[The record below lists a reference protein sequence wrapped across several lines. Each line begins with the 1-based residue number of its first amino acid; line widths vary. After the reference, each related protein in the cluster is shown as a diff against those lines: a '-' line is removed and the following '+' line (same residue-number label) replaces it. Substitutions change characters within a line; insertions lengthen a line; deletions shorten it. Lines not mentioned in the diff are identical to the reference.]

1 MEDLSD
7 TEKLIVSYIKSHP
20 PEECMLDKITGNTS
34 RSRATILKYL
44 GILNAKGII
53 SYRFVGRSKLWSLT
67 EDSETETLKTH
78 YSETNKENVDVVTA
92 SRELHSI
99 MLKETELNLMI
110 NHQDNIIFTVNNDMD
125 IVVANNTF
133 KILFN
138 KTGSLNNILIQ
149 EQLVLIKELINNA
162 NLNKTLTTELDLIE
176 KQGVYTPYKLTLTPI
191 HDGKGKRTGIS
202 FIGEELSQLTRSK
215 KELETLLTITQ
226 KMGSAQSEEALMKE
240 VTGGIEKLADS
251 NGISVLLKENK
262 RVYTA
267 YDTTDAVK
275 SNTLI
280 YEEFVKASMDALE
293 TMTTSGRTYLDPVE
307 LESGESVGMMVSI
320 PVIYEETSIG
330 ALLVFTPSSSM
341 GSINIEN
348 MEMVADELASHIKIQ
363 RLSQESQ
370 EFTNTLIAMNQI
382 SNILNSVTFE
392 EEILERSVA
401 STIESLGFEMGCIY
415 LTDEDDELTLRV
427 HKNLPKSLENMCI
440 SGMFKDIFQKSLEKQ
455 NLVYITPESEEYE
468 SLDPVISRS
477 GIKSL
482 LILPI
487 KSGEKIIGLLNMGS
501 RKIKNYNNTTLENLS
516 SIGLQLGLALE
527 ITRSAFKFKK

>member
-20 PEECMLDKITGNTS
+20 PEECMLDKITSNTS

-44 GILNAKGII
+44 GILNAKGIL

-67 EDSETETLKTH
+67 DDSETEPLKTH
-78 YSETNKENVDVVTA
+78 YSETNKESLDVVTA

-125 IVVANNTF
+125 IVVSNKTF
-133 KILFN
+133 KMLFN
-138 KTGSLNNILIQ
+138 ETDSIKNILIK
-149 EQLVLIKELINNA
+149 EQLVLVKELINNA
-162 NLNKTLTTELDLIE
+162 NQTKTLTTELDLME

-191 HDGKGKRTGIS
+191 YDGEGKRTGIS

-226 KMGSAQSEEALMKE
+226 KMGSAQSEKALMRE
-240 VTGGIEKLADS
+240 VTGGIEKLADT
-251 NGISVLLKENK
+251 NVINVLLKENK
-262 RVYTA
+262 KLYTA
-267 YDTTDAVK
+267 HDTTGAVK
-275 SNTLI
+275 SNTAI
-280 YEEFVKASMDALE
+280 YEDFVRASMDALE
-293 TMTTSGRTYLDPVE
+293 TRTTSNRRYLDPIE
-307 LESGESVGMMVSI
+307 SESGKSIGMMVSI

-330 ALLVFTPSSSM
+330 ALLVFTPSRSM
-341 GSINIEN
+341 ESINIEN

-363 RLSQESQ
+363 RLSQERQ
-370 EFTNTLIAMNQI
+370 EFTNTLVAMNQI
-382 SNILNSVTFE
+382 SNILNTVTVE
-392 EEILERSVA
+392 EEILEGSVA
-401 STIESLGFEMGCIY
+401 STIEALGFEMGCIY
-415 LTDEDDELTLRV
+415 LTDEDNELTLRV
-427 HKNLPKSLENMCI
+427 HKNLPTSLENMCI

-487 KSGEKIIGLLNMGS
+487 KSGENIIGLLNMGS
-501 RKIKNYNNTTLENLS
+501 RKVKNYNEITLENLS

-527 ITRSAFKFKK
+527 MTRSAFKEN

>member
-20 PEECMLDKITGNTS
+20 PEECMLDKITSNTS

-44 GILNAKGII
+44 GILNAKGIL

-67 EDSETETLKTH
+67 DDSENEPLKTH
-78 YSETNKENVDVVTA
+78 YSETNKESLDVITA
-92 SRELHSI
+92 SKELHSI
-99 MLKETELNLMI
+99 MLKKTELNLMI

-125 IVVANNTF
+125 IVVSNKTF
-133 KILFN
+133 KMLFN
-138 KTGSLNNILIQ
+138 ETDSIKNILIN
-149 EQLVLIKELINNA
+149 EQLVLVKELINNA
-162 NLNKTLTTELDLIE
+162 NQTKTLTTELDLME

-191 HDGKGKRTGIS
+191 QDGEGKRIGIS

-226 KMGSAQSEEALMKE
+226 KMGSSQSEEALMRV
-240 VTGGIEKLADS
+240 VTGGIEKLVNT

-262 RVYTA
+262 RLYTVH
-267 YDTTDAVK
+267 DTTGAVK
-275 SNTLI
+275 SNTAI
-280 YEEFVKASMDALE
+280 YEDFIRASMDALE
-293 TMTTSGRTYLDPVE
+293 TRTTSNRRYLDRVE
-307 LESGESVGMMVSI
+307 LESGESIGMMVSI

-330 ALLVFTPSSSM
+330 ALLVFTPLRSM

-363 RLSQESQ
+363 RLSQERQ
-370 EFTNTLIAMNQI
+370 EFTNTLMAMNQI
-382 SNILNSVTFE
+382 SNILNTVTVE

-401 STIESLGFEMGCIY
+401 STIEALGFEMGCIY
-415 LTDEDDELTLRV
+415 LTDEDNELTLRV

-455 NLVYITPESEEYE
+455 NIVYITPESEEYE

-487 KSGEKIIGLLNMGS
+487 KSGENIIGLLNMGS
-501 RKIKNYNNTTLENLS
+501 RKVKNYNEITLENLS

-527 ITRSAFKFKK
+527 ITRSAFKEN